1 MGCCTSCCGE
11 DTGSQVRKSPLDSA
25 KMQKSKP
32 LSITRIGLTTTTAF
46 LCVFVTVFVCGVH
59 IRIHICKFN
68 LIYYFQS
75 GEVTERTR
83 LLEDPVSNNTN
94 IQRVHSDD
102 FLARYPS
109 SLPKTSD
116 EQSALNRI
124 LQETAS

>member
-11 DTGSQVRKSPLDSA
+11 DNGSQVNKSIPVPFFREIRRGGIAPCRDACLIVASS
-25 KMQKSKP
+25 Q
-32 LSITRIGLTTTTAF
+32 GAF
-46 LCVFVTVFVCGVH
+46 F
-59 IRIHICKFN
+59 IN
-68 LIYYFQS
+68 LLKFQS